1 MELAQTVVYLKNRS
15 PTTAVSTTP
24 YEKIF
29 TILKGVSSRD
39 KVFNPGRMCH
49 LFDFCSYP
57 VLFAEIE
64 LCQRRR
70 LFLRENEFR
79 IHERDNTSELV
90 AEVIH
95 RQPLVIVNAKHSM
108 DEVVEEFPG

>member
-24 YEKIF
+24 YEEIF

-39 KVFNPGRMCH
+39 KVFSPGRMRH

-57 VLFAEIE
+57 VLFVETELFRGDTDCSCGRTNSVFMTQTTSPNLLQSSSIE
-64 LCQRRR
+64 TTSCPLQRIS
-70 LFLRENEFR
+70 F
-79 IHERDNTSELV
+79 H
-90 AEVIH
+90 
-95 RQPLVIVNAKHSM
+95 
-108 DEVVEEFPG
+108 G